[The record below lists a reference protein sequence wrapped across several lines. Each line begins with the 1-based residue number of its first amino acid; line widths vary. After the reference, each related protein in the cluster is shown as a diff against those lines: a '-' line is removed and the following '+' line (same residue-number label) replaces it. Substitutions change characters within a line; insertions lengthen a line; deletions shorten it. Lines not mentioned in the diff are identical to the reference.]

1 MITDD
6 FIQVVNANDQAA
18 FVGTLS
24 RDAERGTA
32 FTAERGGERNF
43 TSLDELAAAGDVDAV
58 YIGSPNALHYE
69 QALACIAGGKHVI
82 VESPSAPPKRRR
94 SRSFALP
101 RQQVSWPSRLCV
113 PSTIP
118 PSTPSRTS
126 WARLPHP
133 PRLIA
138 LWQVFLALQRDSRGT
153 CHQYLRLQY
162 GIGFPH
168 GHWRLHRRAHGRDLR
183 HALRSHQH
191 DHAARPL
198 NAELTMAPSTAA
210 APFSPVMAEGVSP
223 SSSRTPKLRMTC
235 CPRRSKASVA
245 LSRSTI
251 CPRPATSAS
260 TIAATSYAARRPRH
274 RANRRQ
280 RPRARPAQI
289 EQHYGIRTH
298 RLYHRHRR
306 HR

>member
-1 MITDD
+1 M
-6 FIQVVNANDQAA
+6 
-18 FVGTLS
+18 GTLS

-82 VESPSAPPKRRR
+82 VEKPFCATEAQR

-118 PSTPSRTS
+118 PSTPSR
-126 WARLPHP
+126 RPGRDCPHP

-162 GIGFPH
+162 GIGFLMDIGVYTVEPMVEIF
-168 GHWRLHRRAHGRDLR
+168 G
-183 HALRSHQH
+183 
-191 DHAARPL
+191 
-198 NAELTMAPSTAA
+198 MPS
-210 APFSPVMAEGVSP
+210 VSP
-223 SSSRTPKLRMTC
+223 
-235 CPRRSKASVA
+235 A
-245 LSRSTI
+245 
-251 CPRPATSAS
+251 
-260 TIAATSYAARRPRH
+260 
-274 RANRRQ
+274 
-280 RPRARPAQI
+280 
-289 EQHYGIRTH
+289 
-298 RLYHRHRR
+298 
-306 HR
+306 

>member
-1 MITDD
+1 MLRIATIGTSMITDD

-43 TSLDELAAAGDVDAV
+43 TSLDELATAGDVDAV

-69 QALACIAGGKHVI
+69 QALACIARWQACHRRKALLRHRSAGARGLSRCRDSRCRGPRGYA
-82 VESPSAPPKRRR
+82 SPPR
-94 SRSFALP
+94 SRLP
-101 RQQVSWPSRLCV
+101 RHRGRPGRDC
-113 PSTIP
+113 
-118 PSTPSRTS
+118 
-126 WARLPHP
+126 PHP

-183 HALRSHQH
+183 HA
-191 DHAARPL
+191 P
-198 NAELTMAPSTAA
+198 P
-210 APFSPVMAEGVSP
+210 VSP
-223 SSSRTPKLRMTC
+223 
-235 CPRRSKASVA
+235 A
-245 LSRSTI
+245 
-251 CPRPATSAS
+251 
-260 TIAATSYAARRPRH
+260 
-274 RANRRQ
+274 
-280 RPRARPAQI
+280 
-289 EQHYGIRTH
+289 
-298 RLYHRHRR
+298 
-306 HR
+306 